1 MASNGDVL
9 KTLIIGSGPAGLTAG
24 IYAGRANMKPV
35 ILAGSSP
42 GGQLTK
48 TSEVENFPGFGKG
61 VLGPKLMDE
70 MMAQAQHCGAE
81 LVWESVVKIE
91 GKAPPYTLTTDGGKV
106 YKTHTVIFATGAAP
120 RFLGV
125 KGELDFQAKQSS
137 DAKVGGGGGVTYCAV
152 CDGAFYRKMPVVVV
166 GGGDSAMEEATYLS
180 KLCSEVTVIHRRE
193 GFRASKVM
201 IERAQKTANIK
212 WELNMVVE
220 EILGDPNA
228 KPIPLVTGIR
238 LKSTK
243 DGATKNLNIK
253 GVFVAI
259 GHIPTTKVLQG
270 VVELDEDG
278 YIKVNDKQETS
289 LKGFYAAGDCHDRRY
304 RQAVTAAGMG
314 CKAALEVE
322 RYLTHEGIE

>member
-1 MASNGDVL
+1 MAEDIL
-9 KTLIIGSGPAGLTAG
+9 KTLIIGSGPAGLTAA
-24 IYAGRANMKPV
+24 IYAGRASLKPIV
-35 ILAGSSP
+35 LAGSSP

-61 VLGPKLMDE
+61 ILGPKLMDE
-70 MMAQAQHCGAE
+70 MMTQAQHCGAE

-91 GKAPPYTLTTDGGKV
+91 GKAPPYTLHTDGGKV
-106 YKTHTVIFATGAAP
+106 YRTHTVIFATGAAP
-120 RFLGV
+120 RFLGS
-125 KGELDFQAKQSS
+125 KGELDYQPKQSS
-137 DAKVGGGGGVTYCAV
+137 DAKVGGGTGVTYCAV
-152 CDGAFYRKMPVVVV
+152 CDGAFYRKMPVAVV
-166 GGGDSAMEEATYLS
+166 GGGDSAMEEATYLA

-201 IERAQKTANIK
+201 IERAQKTPNIK
-212 WELNMVVE
+212 WALNYVVD
-220 EILGDPNA
+220 EIVGDPNA
-228 KPIPLVTGIR
+228 KPMPMVTGMR
-238 LKSTK
+238 LKHVQDGSTK
-243 DGATKNLNIK
+243 DLSVK
-253 GVFVAI
+253 GVFIAI

-278 YIKVNDKQETS
+278 YIKVNEKQETT

-322 RYLTHEGIE
+322 RYLTHEGIG